1 MNMNK
6 RIKTAKQLGFTLIEL
21 LIVIAIMAILTGILM
36 ASLVKGAQEKKRA
49 TEEVAMLTNISTAE
63 YEAVDSYKY
72 TAFQS
77 ESDIC
82 DASTAGS
89 NSLSAFCIS
98 SNGSLGKTLNPPVG
112 SVTITPTGNTSYEVE
127 LDSLTNSVSEAV
139 LAAFPANCT
148 GSNTVTCEF
157 GVTSATPDA
166 NS

>member
-72 TAFQS
+72 TAFQDQSKICGVS
-77 ESDIC
+77 E
-82 DASTAGS
+82 AGGHV
-89 NSLSAFCIS
+89 LSAFCINS
-98 SNGSLGKTLNPPVG
+98 SGSLGETLNPPVG
-112 SVTITPTGNTSYEVE
+112 TVTITPNGNTSYKVE
-127 LDSLTNSVSEAV
+127 LDNLTDSVSDAV
-139 LAAFPANCT
+139 LAAFPSNCT
-148 GSNTVTCEF
+148 GSGDTVTCDF
-157 GVTSATPDA
+157 GVTSG
-166 NS
+166 SS